1 MIEIIPEKQYGN
13 FLNLPPEHSDPQ
25 EAKIVIL
32 PIPYERTTCYGKGT
46 ARGPQAIIDAS
57 AIVEYYDPETE
68 RELYFEC
75 GIATLPSVTF
85 DTPRCHDLG
94 QLRVRED
101 LWLQFDALIDDGRF
115 VVTLGGEHTVS
126 IGSIP
131 PHSRKCPHLSV
142 LQIDAHADLRDQY
155 EGTRWSH
162 ACIMRRLVEQLIRP
176 SELVQVGL
184 RAYCQEE
191 VEYAHRH
198 GIMQLPMHVIRANY
212 HPDFG
217 GWQQEVVSRLH
228 KNVYVTFDVDGLD
241 PSIMPATGTPV
252 PGGLKWDETIE
263 LFRQIKAAGKKIVG
277 LDMVELAPHPAH
289 PHCDF
294 TVAQL
299 IYNILNFAL

>member
-1 MIEIIPEKQYGN
+1 MTAESEAMAFAE
-13 FLNLPPEHSDPQ
+13 FLGLPDRRDSQPP
-25 EAKIVIL
+25 
-32 PIPYERTTCYGKGT
+32 
-46 ARGPQAIIDAS
+46 ARGFYLTPAD
-57 AIVEYYDPETE
+57 TE
-68 RELYFEC
+68 RVL
-75 GIATLPSVTF
+75 
-85 DTPRCHDLG
+85 HDLTVRRPVHANAATS
-94 QLRVRED
+94 LRTA
-101 LWLQFDALIDDGRF
+101 ALAVLVADTGRG
-115 VVTLGGEHTVS
+115 VPEL
-126 IGSIP
+126 
-131 PHSRKCPHLSV
+131 
-142 LQIDAHADLRDQY
+142 AH
-155 EGTRWSH
+155 
-162 ACIMRRLVEQLIRP
+162 
-176 SELVQVGL
+176 LVQVGL